1 MRCAALLVAGL
12 LAVPVSAA
20 DLSTLDRSI
29 HKEPAYAGKPR
40 YCLLVFGPDARER
53 VWLVQDGDTLYV
65 DRNGN
70 GDLTE
75 PGEKIAAA
83 TDAAPKEDGHAFEAG
98 DVTVGGKVHKGLTVG
113 LTPLKRF
120 ADNPALAE
128 IAVIRDAFKA
138 DPGAVVARVGVDVAS
153 TRFTGAGVG
162 KRIGQSA
169 GFYDLGG
176 VFAFAATPAAVP
188 VVHFDGPLQVSF
200 YGELPQMRV
209 GRSTD
214 LILTVGTP
222 GSGDGTFAMLAY
234 QDTIP
239 AGVQPKASVMWPG
252 GCPKPETVELKQ
264 RC

>member
-1 MRCAALLVAGL
+1 MRCAALLAAGL

-20 DLSTLDRSI
+20 DLAALDRTI

-40 YCLLVFGPDARER
+40 YCLLVFGPEARDR

-75 PGEKIAAA
+75 PGEKVAAQ
-83 TDAAPKEDGHAFEAG
+83 TDRPADEGWRFEVG
-98 DVTVGGKVHKGLTVG
+98 DVSVGGKVHRGLSIN
-113 LTPLKRF
+113 LTPLKRY

-128 IAVIRDAFKA
+128 IAAIRDAFKA
-138 DPGAVVARVGVDVAS
+138 DPAVVAAIVTADVTSA
-153 TRFTGAGVG
+153 RFTGAGVG
-162 KRIGQSA
+162 KRTLQTA
-169 GFYDLGG
+169 GFYDIVG
-176 VFAFAATPAAVP
+176 VLTFAASPAAAP
-188 VVHFDGPLQVSF
+188 VIHFDGPLQVGIC
-200 YGELPQMRV
+200 GELPQLKV

-214 LILTVGTP
+214 FVLAVGTP
-222 GSGDGTFAMLAY
+222 GIGGGTFAMLAY

-239 AGVQPKASVMWPG
+239 AGVHPNVEVRWPG
-252 GCPKPETVELKQ
+252 EPPVKQLFELKQ